1 MKHPERI
8 IEEETP
14 FETGE
19 RSTYLR
25 YDAVE
30 EMLRGQVKGFNDQ
43 AIKDGEKN
51 RQKLEELGFE
61 VSEKLNEVADLV
73 ARMWKISEPHMKSED
88 KL

>member
-1 MKHPERI
+1 MKPPERI

-51 RQKLEELGFE
+51 RKKLE
-61 VSEKLNEVADLV
+61 D
-73 ARMWKISEPHMKSED
+73 
-88 KL
+88 